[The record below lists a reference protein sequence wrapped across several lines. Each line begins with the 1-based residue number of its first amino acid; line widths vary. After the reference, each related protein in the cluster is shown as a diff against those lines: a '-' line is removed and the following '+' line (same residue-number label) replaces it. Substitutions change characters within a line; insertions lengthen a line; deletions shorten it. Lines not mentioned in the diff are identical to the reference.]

1 MAASYKV
8 NEIFYSL
15 QGEGRWTGFPMIF
28 VRFSLCNLRCPF
40 CDTDFSKSIVMSGEE
55 ILSEVRRLGGTC
67 RRICLTGGEPS
78 LQVDQDIVDLLH
90 SAGYLLHM
98 ETNGTHTLPDGLD
111 WVTMSPKQDWNPKA
125 VPAIDSAD
133 ELKLVY
139 TGQDVSPWLA
149 FPAKWHLLQPCS
161 GKNVKDVAAYCQAH
175 PEWSLSLQ
183 THLLLHIR

>member
-1 MAASYKV
+1 
-8 NEIFYSL
+8 
-15 QGEGRWTGFPMIF
+15 
-28 VRFSLCNLRCPF
+28 
-40 CDTDFSKSIVMSGEE
+40 
-55 ILSEVRRLGGTC
+55 
-67 RRICLTGGEPS
+67 
-78 LQVDQDIVDLLH
+78 
-90 SAGYLLHM
+90 M